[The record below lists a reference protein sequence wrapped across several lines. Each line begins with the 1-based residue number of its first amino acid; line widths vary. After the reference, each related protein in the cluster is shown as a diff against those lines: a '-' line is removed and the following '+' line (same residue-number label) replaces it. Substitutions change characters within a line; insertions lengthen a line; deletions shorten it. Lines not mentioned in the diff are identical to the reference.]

1 MNWSKGEEQMKS
13 YTKPEI
19 TIKKF
24 QRENVITTSSA
35 DIDGGNAGFLDS
47 WIKTDVDSGNV
58 AFRDSWEQ

>member
-1 MNWSKGEEQMKS
+1 MKS